1 MHGGLLGNSSE
12 SYEFLIQKQCN
23 QFLNQMQIAATEE
36 ILIKDLI
43 VVRRKT
49 FHYRFVQISIIL
61 VSNVELRK
69 WYNFYCRYKIH
80 QNEKFPVFLFF
91 IFSRNIYLVRDKSL
105 FMSITLHLKYFSKR
119 KPTPIR
125 ISPKGVKDQ
134 RTPFR

>member
-12 SYEFLIQKQCN
+12 SYEFFIQKQCN

-49 FHYRFVQISIIL
+49 FHDRFVQISIIL

-80 QNEKFPVFLFF
+80 QNEKFPIFLFF
-91 IFSRNIYLVRDKSL
+91 LEIFI
-105 FMSITLHLKYFSKR
+105 
-119 KPTPIR
+119 
-125 ISPKGVKDQ
+125 
-134 RTPFR
+134 